1 MTDSPLIRVLLVDDE
16 PLAREMLREMLQ
28 GDPQVAIVGESCN
41 GREALEAIRA
51 HSPELLFLDAN
62 AGGGRLRCACVSGQ
76 RRNPSRHLLSRLTIS
91 MPFARLRF
99 RH

>member
-51 HSPELLFLDAN
+51 HSPDLLFLDVQMPEL
-62 AGGGRLRCACVSGQ
+62 GGFEVLQALGKEIPRRHFCHRLRSVCRPRV
-76 RRNPSRHLLSRLTIS
+76 
-91 MPFARLRF
+91 
-99 RH
+99 